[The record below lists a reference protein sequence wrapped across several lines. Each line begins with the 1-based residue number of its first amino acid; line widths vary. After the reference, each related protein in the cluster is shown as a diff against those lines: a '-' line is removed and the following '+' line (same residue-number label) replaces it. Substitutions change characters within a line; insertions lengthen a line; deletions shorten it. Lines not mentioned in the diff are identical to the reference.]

1 MASFSDETGA
11 GHTLTFNDNRNTK
24 VFRDLPEEE
33 QNKLKQ
39 ILFIQDKFC
48 IGEAAYHELT
58 MTPGGEGLPRSYL
71 IRQCKETL
79 NEICHIER
87 TPGKIEGAQ
96 VVFKDELRN
105 IIRKHVSHRALIVY
119 TVLFTY
125 SFFSNDIH
133 DP

>member
-1 MASFSDETGA
+1 M
-11 GHTLTFNDNRNTK
+11 TFNDNRNTK

-48 IGEAAYHELT
+48 IGESAYHELT